1 MLKDN
6 LKKERLKNGL
16 TQAQVAERLG
26 VSQAQYARWENGG
39 RNPKYETIQK
49 LADIFNTT
57 TEALNGRYD
66 GVEVIVRLLREYDL
80 TDEDK
85 NIKNSHSRLRSRR
98 LFNRIQPCDS
108 GTL

>member
-6 LKKERLKNGL
+6 LKKERLNNGL
-16 TQAQVAERLG
+16 TQAKVADRLG

-39 RNPKYETIQK
+39 RNPKYVTIQK

-66 GVEVIVRLLREYDL
+66 GIEVIVRLLREYDL

-85 NIKNSHSRLRSRR
+85 NEIYNMVEQYLKERKYE
-98 LFNRIQPCDS
+98 
-108 GTL
+108 

>member
-6 LKKERLKNGL
+6 LKKVRLNNGL

-26 VSQAQYARWENGG
+26 VSQAQYAWWESGG
-39 RNPKYETIQK
+39 MNPKYETIKK
-49 LADIFNTT
+49 LADVFNTT

-66 GVEVIVRLLREYDL
+66 GIEEIVRILREYDL

-85 NIKNSHSRLRSRR
+85 NEIYNMVEQYLKERKYE
-98 LFNRIQPCDS
+98 
-108 GTL
+108 

>member
-1 MLKDN
+1 MLTDN
-6 LKKERLKNGL
+6 LKKERLNNGL

-26 VSQAQYARWENGG
+26 VSQAQYARWESGG
-39 RNPKYETIQK
+39 RNPKYEIIKK

-66 GVEVIVRLLREYDL
+66 GIEKIVRILREYDL

-85 NIKNSHSRLRSRR
+85 NEIYKYGRAI
-98 LFNRIQPCDS
+98 F
-108 GTL
+108 

>member
-26 VSQAQYARWENGG
+26 VSQAQYARWESGG
-39 RNPKYETIQK
+39 RNPKYETIKK
-49 LADIFNTT
+49 LADVFNTT

-66 GVEVIVRLLREYDL
+66 GIEEIVRILREYDL

-85 NIKNSHSRLRSRR
+85 NEIYNMVEQYLKERKYE
-98 LFNRIQPCDS
+98 
-108 GTL
+108 

>member
-1 MLKDN
+1 MGEEILS
-6 LKKERLKNGL
+6 
-16 TQAQVAERLG
+16 T
-26 VSQAQYARWENGG
+26 
-39 RNPKYETIQK
+39 K

-85 NIKNSHSRLRSRR
+85 NEIYNMVEQYLKERKYE
-98 LFNRIQPCDS
+98 
-108 GTL
+108 

>member
-16 TQAQVAERLG
+16 TQSQVAERLG

-85 NIKNSHSRLRSRR
+85 NEIYNMVEQYLKERKYE
-98 LFNRIQPCDS
+98 
-108 GTL
+108 

>member
-39 RNPKYETIQK
+39 RNPKYETIKK

-57 TEALNGRYD
+57 METLNGRYD
-66 GVEVIVRLLREYDL
+66 GIEEIVKLLNEYDL
-80 TDEDK
+80 TVEDK
-85 NIKNSHSRLRSRR
+85 NEIYNMVKKYLKERKYE
-98 LFNRIQPCDS
+98 
-108 GTL
+108 

>member
-6 LKKERLKNGL
+6 LKKVRLNNGL

-26 VSQAQYARWENGG
+26 VSQAQYARWESGG
-39 RNPKYETIQK
+39 RNPKYETIKK
-49 LADIFNTT
+49 LADVFNTT

-66 GVEVIVRLLREYDL
+66 GIEEIVRILREYDL

-85 NIKNSHSRLRSRR
+85 NVLRKLGINVTFDPYYQYDRLYRK
-98 LFNRIQPCDS
+98 
-108 GTL
+108 

>member
-6 LKKERLKNGL
+6 LKKERLNNGL

-26 VSQAQYARWENGG
+26 VSQAQYARWESGG
-39 RNPKYETIQK
+39 RNPKYEIIKK

-66 GVEVIVRLLREYDL
+66 GIEKIVRILREYDL

-85 NIKNSHSRLRSRR
+85 NEIYKYGRAI
-98 LFNRIQPCDS
+98 F
-108 GTL
+108 

>member
-39 RNPKYETIQK
+39 RNPKYETIKK
-49 LADIFNTT
+49 LADIFKTT

-66 GVEVIVRLLREYDL
+66 GIELIVKLLNEYDL
-80 TDEDK
+80 TVEDK
-85 NIKNSHSRLRSRR
+85 NEIYNMVKKYLKGRKYE
-98 LFNRIQPCDS
+98 
-108 GTL
+108 